1 MIMITCYIEHDR
13 ETGTNKI
20 KEGPDKKRKIK
31 YFNQSLQLKKKLVQ
45 SMNTDKQKELRK
57 IKKYLI
63 KELED
68 LGQTFDLK
76 AWIMNNLN

>member
-57 IKKYLI
+57 I
-63 KELED
+63 
-68 LGQTFDLK
+68 
-76 AWIMNNLN
+76 